1 MANRK
6 ITELPELTTPADGD
20 FFYIVDISD
29 LTESGDGTSKKI
41 QKSNLAPV
49 LPKTQFTADGIVS
62 SFNLGTTTLARAVF
76 CNGIILNDVDWS
88 QTTTTLTLTFTPASG
103 DIIKPI

>member
-6 ITELPELTTPADGD
+6 ITELPELITPADGD
-20 FFYIVDISD
+20 YLYIVDISD
-29 LTESGDGTSKKI
+29 LTESGEGTSKKI
-41 QKSNLAPV
+41 QKSNLSTG
-49 LPKTQFTADGIVS
+49 LPKTQFTADGIIS

-76 CNGIILNDVDWS
+76 WNGVILNDVDWS
-88 QTTTTLTLTFTPASG
+88 QTTNIITLTFTPASG